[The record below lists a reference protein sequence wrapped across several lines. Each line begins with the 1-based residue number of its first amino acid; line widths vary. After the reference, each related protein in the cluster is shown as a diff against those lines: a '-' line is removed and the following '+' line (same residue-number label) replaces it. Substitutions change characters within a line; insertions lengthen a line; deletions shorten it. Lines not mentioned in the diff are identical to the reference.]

1 MSHHY
6 SGPNFGF
13 PRGDARLDLTD
24 LYAFPKPGDPAK
36 SILILNVHPS
46 SAVLPLGTTT
56 AQPFAPEAHYEIR
69 IDTNAD
75 AVADVTYRVS
85 VTATEGEKQ
94 SVTLRRI
101 ERVQPAAAGV
111 EQIILAAVPVSVGVK
126 ASVAEANGHRLFVGW
141 RSDPFF
147 FDTLGALNDMKFTG
161 NDFFTD
167 KDVCSVVLEV
177 PNTALGPGPVGLWMR
192 VLVPDSSGN
201 LVQVERGGRPQ
212 HAVFLAGD
220 ARDAYYA
227 AEPEGDARFVA
238 VFAHALEHAGGYGPD
253 DARRAAEKLLPEI
266 LRYDPARP
274 AEYPHNGRALIDHVT
289 AVFLPILTNGKLRD
303 DGVRPHGD
311 LLADFPYL
319 GPPHRA

>member
-94 SVTLRRI
+94 SVTLRR
-101 ERVQPAAAGV
+101 
-111 EQIILAAVPVSVGVK
+111 
-126 ASVAEANGHRLFVGW
+126 
-141 RSDPFF
+141 
-147 FDTLGALNDMKFTG
+147 
-161 NDFFTD
+161 
-167 KDVCSVVLEV
+167 
-177 PNTALGPGPVGLWMR
+177 
-192 VLVPDSSGN
+192 
-201 LVQVERGGRPQ
+201 
-212 HAVFLAGD
+212 
-220 ARDAYYA
+220 
-227 AEPEGDARFVA
+227 
-238 VFAHALEHAGGYGPD
+238 
-253 DARRAAEKLLPEI
+253 
-266 LRYDPARP
+266 
-274 AEYPHNGRALIDHVT
+274 
-289 AVFLPILTNGKLRD
+289 
-303 DGVRPHGD
+303 
-311 LLADFPYL
+311 
-319 GPPHRA
+319 